1 MGLRE
6 RIPEDIRSALRQKRS
21 LELNVLRMLQASIKN
36 REIESRGELN
46 DEQVVQVIS
55 SEIKKRREAEQE
67 YMKVSREDAAK
78 LERLE
83 IDILMKYMPEQLSEE
98 EIVARCLEVISDV
111 GAHGLRD
118 MGAVMKSVM
127 SRLKGKADGKLINH
141 IVREELEKMER
152 RLEET
157 DE

>member
-6 RIPEDIRSALRQKRS
+6 QIPENLKSALRQKRS

-36 REIESRGELN
+36 KEIDNRSELN
-46 DEQVVQVIS
+46 DEQIVQVIS

-67 YMKVSREDAAK
+67 YIKVNRKDAAE
-78 LERLE
+78 LERME

-98 EIVARCLEVISDV
+98 EVITKSLEVISEV
-111 GAHGLRD
+111 GAHGLKD
-118 MGAVMKSVM
+118 MGTVMKSVM
-127 SRLKGKADGKLINH
+127 SQLKGKADGKLVNR
-141 IVREELEKMER
+141 IVRDELEKMER
-152 RLEET
+152 KSEKV